1 MVEAIRISSTDD
13 VELEAHL
20 ALPSGA
26 SRAPGVLLLH
36 GFPSGAVPASHVG
49 ADLSELCERVA
60 LEMGWVALA
69 VRFRGCGSS
78 TGSFSI
84 RGWAEDAAAGLAR
97 LREARG
103 VAGEYLV
110 GFGTGGALAL
120 SVAAADDGVA
130 GVAVAGTPAD
140 FLDWIRRPEE
150 LVARCRYAGAIP
162 DIDDADIDLEA
173 WKEDVRSVRPS
184 AAAEALADRP
194 LLVLHGTEDE
204 AVPQFDGRSIAD
216 AHGNADLRIIP
227 GAGHQLRHDPRAL
240 AVLLGWLERRRNS

>member
-1 MVEAIRISSTDD
+1 MAEAITIPSSDG

-60 LEMGWVALA
+60 LEMGWVALS

-78 TGSFSI
+78 TGAFSM
-84 RGWAEDAAAGLAR
+84 RGWVDDARAGLR
-97 LREARG
+97 KLREVRG

-120 SVAAADDGVA
+120 TVAAADDEVA

-150 LVARCRYAGAIP
+150 LVAQCRYAGAIGEV
-162 DIDDADIDLEA
+162 DDADIDLEA
-173 WKEDVRSVRPS
+173 WKDDVRTIRPS

-194 LLVLHGTEDE
+194 LLVLHGTDDE

-216 AHGNADLRIIP
+216 AHGGADLRIIP
-227 GAGHQLRHDPRAL
+227 GAGHQLRHDPRAI